1 MRSEASFAVLGRLRP
16 ALVLAAVA
24 AGAVAAAVLQA
35 TPAGAAGSC
44 TVYWTGA
51 TSTNWTTTTNWAP
64 SPDGTGPGRIPLSTD
79 VACVA
84 AAPARTTVSYT
95 SLSRT
100 VAGVDFSTGGISL
113 SIDGGKL
120 VIGSS
125 SGAVD
130 SVIANL
136 AVRSGGMLAGTA
148 DVLLTG
154 TPDLSDNAVLDG
166 AGTTT
171 LAATTAVTTNGMILD
186 HGRRLLIQGQLT
198 HSSCYDY
205 VYVYNGAVLDNAGR
219 LTAASNCGMRIYAD
233 SNDGSKIVNEP
244 GATFAINQ
252 QADQTYDLGGRLDNR
267 GRVQLSSGSLITRP
281 ISAATGSFD
290 VPAGARMMVAPGGTL
305 HLGASTWPNSGD
317 LMGTG
322 GTIDADN
329 GLVLPALQMD
339 GGTLTGGPTVT
350 TLTGSNLRFT
360 GGGTLT
366 VATGGQATVDSLTVD
381 GGSRVVNRGTFS
393 HVGCAGPV
401 ALAAGSVF
409 QNDGSYLAVTTC
421 PSQLVGGGSPGTQ
434 LLNNGQ
440 LTVTQSRPTDVYAI
454 DATMD
459 NQGSVQ
465 SSKGELALNDLSN
478 FRAGRLSAGTYAA
491 GADPASMGNIRLT
504 GDVTTNAAQVIV
516 TTTGSLL
523 DPAGDQALSTLT
535 ANSGSLT
542 VGRTIRVEGDL
553 ANTGSVTVTKHT
565 LYVNTYTQTAGTT
578 TVIGAL
584 VAQTAPGVNFDGGT
598 LTGNGRV
605 SGYSGAAG
613 VLPTGELGVSSTF
626 EQRSGGIL
634 GLNLGPPASTPRVA
648 VQGRATLAGTLA
660 LSTQAGY
667 TPPLGATYTILTANG
682 WAGEFETV
690 TGQQLAG
697 GRYLDL
703 AYTPDGV
710 QLTVRQLPQ
719 ILLSDAAATVG
730 NAGPTPMTFTVS
742 LNGASS
748 RLVTVDYATVDGTA
762 TAGSDYV
769 ARSGQLAFPAGVTE
783 LPFVVTISKDTGPE
797 PVEQF
802 SVALSSPSNAVLA
815 GGGGTGTITHQ
826 EDAPTLPVVTGVSA
840 DVGLGANQVDRT
852 ISGRNFLPTST
863 VAITGTDLRLDRT
876 LFVDAQTLSVT
887 VSTTG
892 RTTTGGNDVTV
903 TNPGTGS
910 TTCSACLT
918 VTPRPQ
924 PQAAGPDLATGAS
937 SQSVTVTGTD
947 FRPGST
953 GNLTG
958 GSGVTTSA
966 ATYVSPTT
974 LRLTVS
980 VTSGAPL
987 GPRDVRVTNADG
999 GLGVCTGCFSVIGG
1013 PTLTAMTPPAVGRG
1027 TTTAV
1032 SFAGTGLAAGA
1043 TLTPPSGVTF
1053 SNVRVVN
1060 STTLSATMSVDAD
1073 RARKDNLPVT
1083 VTNGAA
1089 GGFGTARCD
1098 CLTVA
1103 AMLSAADQVASVGNS
1118 GPTELVFDVQL
1129 DSGTVNPV
1137 TVDYRTV
1144 DGTATAGADYLAQS
1158 GRLTFPAFATSQQ
1171 VRITILPDSGV
1182 QPDQTF
1188 SLVLSNPTGA
1198 ALATPAATGTIR
1210 HDSGAVPAPTLTG
1223 LTPNTVGPGATAREL
1238 TLSGRNFQPT
1248 STVAVAGKGVT
1259 VTATT
1264 YVNATTLTVTLST
1277 WATLTPDSRD
1287 VTVTTPDAGA
1297 STCAGCLRITAK
1309 PAATSAAPS
1318 LGTGATER
1326 IVTVTGTDF
1335 RSGADVRITGGL
1347 GVSVLSTEFV
1357 SSTALR
1363 VTLTVKETAQ
1373 TGRYDV
1379 KVTNLDGGT
1388 SACVGCFTVTAG
1400 PTVLSLTP
1408 PTVLR
1413 GTTTPVTILGTGF
1426 VNGATVTGPDG
1437 VSFSNIVVVTPA
1449 TITARMTVDPLRD
1462 RGTNLPITVVNPASA
1477 GYGQGSC
1484 RCLGIT
1490 L

>member
-16 ALVLAAVA
+16 ARVLAGLA
-24 AGAVAAAVLQA
+24 AGVVAAALFQA

-51 TSTNWTTTTNWAP
+51 ASTSWTTTTNWSP
-64 SPDGTGPGRIPLSTD
+64 SPDGAGTGRIPLSTD

-84 AAPARTTVSYT
+84 AAPVRTAVSYT

-100 VAGVDFSTGGISL
+100 VAGVDFSSGGISL
-113 SIDGGKL
+113 TVEGGKL

-148 DVLLTG
+148 DVVLTG
-154 TPDLSDNAVLDG
+154 TPELSNNAVLDG

-171 LAATTAVTTNGMILD
+171 LAASTAVTTNGMILD

-205 VYVYNGAVLDNAGR
+205 VYVYNGAVLDNDGR
-219 LTAASNCGMRIYAD
+219 LTAASSCGMRIYAD
-233 SNDGSKIVNEP
+233 SNDGSKIVNEA
-244 GATFAINQ
+244 GATFVISQ

-281 ISAATGSFD
+281 ISTATGSFD
-290 VPAGARMMVAPGGTL
+290 VPSGARMMVAPGGTL
-305 HLGASTWPNSGD
+305 HLGSSTWPNSGA

-329 GLVLPALQMD
+329 GLVLTALQMD
-339 GGTLTGGPTVT
+339 GGTLSGGPTVT

-366 VATGGQATVDSLTVD
+366 VPTGGQATVDSLTVD

-401 ALAAGSVF
+401 ALADGSVF

-421 PSQLVGGGSPGTQ
+421 PSQVVGGGSPGTQ

-440 LTVTQSRPTDVYAI
+440 LTVTQNGPSDVYAI

-465 SSKGELALNDLSN
+465 SIKGELDLNDLSN

-491 GADPASMGNIRLT
+491 GGDAASMGNIRLT
-504 GDVTTNAAQVIV
+504 GDVTTNAAQISV

-523 DPAGDQALSTLT
+523 DPAGNQALSALT

-578 TVIGAL
+578 NVTGAL

-613 VLPTGELGVSSTF
+613 VLPTGELGVTSTF
-626 EQRSGGIL
+626 EQRAGGVVSIV
-634 GLNLGPPASTPRVA
+634 LGPPTSSPRIA
-648 VQGRATLAGTLA
+648 VQGSATLAGTLA
-660 LSTQAGY
+660 LSAQPGY
-667 TPPLGATYTILTANG
+667 TPALGATYTIITAHGWNG
-682 WAGEFETV
+682 QFDTV

-703 AYTPDGV
+703 AYTAAGV

-719 ILLSDAAATVG
+719 ILISDAAATVG
-730 NAGPTPMTFTVS
+730 NAGSVPMTFTVS
-742 LNGASS
+742 LSAASS
-748 RLVTVDYATVDGTA
+748 QPVTVNYATVDETA

-769 ARSGQLAFPAGVTE
+769 ANSGQLLFTPGVTE
-783 LPFVVTISKDTGPE
+783 LPLVVTISRDNGPE

-802 SVALSSPSNAVLA
+802 GIALSAPTNAVLA

-826 EDAPTLPVVTGVSA
+826 DNAPTLPVVTGVSA
-840 DVGLGANQVDRT
+840 DIGLGANQVDRT
-852 ISGRNFLPTST
+852 ITGRNFVATST
-863 VAITGTDLRLDRT
+863 VAITGSDLRLDRT
-876 LFVDAQTLSVT
+876 RFVDAQTIVVT
-887 VSTTG
+887 VSTTSK
-892 RTTTGGNDVTV
+892 TTTGGNDVTV
-903 TNPGTGS
+903 TNPGLGYG
-910 TTCSACLT
+910 TCAGCLS

-924 PQAAGPDLATGAS
+924 PQAAGPNLATGAS
-937 SQSVTVTGTD
+937 NQVVTVTGTD

-974 LRLTVS
+974 LRLTVT
-980 VTSGAPL
+980 VASGASL
-987 GPRDVRVTNADG
+987 GSRDVRITNADG

-1013 PTLTAMTPPAVGRG
+1013 PTLTTMTPPAVGRG

-1032 SFAGTGLAAGA
+1032 TFSGTGLAAGA

-1103 AMLSAADQVASVGNS
+1103 AMLSAADRLASVGNS
-1118 GPTELVFDVQL
+1118 GPTELLFDVQL

-1144 DGTATAGADYLAQS
+1144 DGTATAGADYTAQS

-1182 QPDQTF
+1182 EPDQTF
-1188 SLVLSNPTGA
+1188 TLALSNPTGA
-1198 ALATPAATGTIR
+1198 ALATPSATGTIR
-1210 HDSGAVPAPTLTG
+1210 HDSGAVPAPALTG
-1223 LTPNTVGPGATAREL
+1223 LTPDTVGPGATARDI

-1248 STVAVAGKGVT
+1248 SVVAVAGKGVT

-1264 YVNATTLTVTLST
+1264 YVNATTIRVTLST
-1277 WATLTPDSRD
+1277 WATLTPETRD
-1287 VTVTTPDAGA
+1287 VTVTTPAAGA
-1297 STCAGCLRITAK
+1297 STCGGCLRITAK
-1309 PAATSAAPS
+1309 PTPAAAAS
-1318 LGTGATER
+1318 LATGATER

-1335 RSGADVRITGGL
+1335 SSGADARITGGL
-1347 GVSVLSTEFV
+1347 GVSVVSTQFV
-1357 SSTALR
+1357 SSTALK
-1363 VTLTVKETAQ
+1363 VTVTVKETAQ

-1379 KVTNLDGGT
+1379 KITNLDGGT
-1388 SACVGCFTVTAG
+1388 GTCVGCFTVTTG

-1437 VSFSNIVVVTPA
+1437 VTFSNVVVVGPG
-1449 TITARMTVDPLRD
+1449 TITARMTVDPQHS

-1477 GYGQGSC
+1477 GYGQGTC
-1484 RCLGIT
+1484 KCLGIT